1 MRNHAADMVLS
12 QVRLNNLAK
21 EVVELMK
28 TAVDKRGRKLKK
40 DTVDLT
46 LELEEELQAID
57 MDRTKVFDAIEALVN
72 NALKFTQKGYF
83 IVRTSRNE
91 ESHGVLLCVEET
103 GIGIAPDAIERL
115 FESFEQEDDE
125 HENRKIEGI
134 GLALTLAKE
143 VAGLHEREL

>member
-1 MRNHAADMVLS
+1 MVLS

-103 GIGIAPDAIERL
+103 GIGIAPDAI
-115 FESFEQEDDE
+115 
-125 HENRKIEGI
+125 
-134 GLALTLAKE
+134 
-143 VAGLHEREL
+143 